1 MSSTND
7 TSMKDRTVQDLRP
20 YLRQCPTVGSEQH
33 EDYVVADGY
42 LITYEGR
49 PVHGVT
55 GRYMQVEDVH
65 GSYDD
70 VDVEYIMWGQIEVF
84 KRMNNW

>member
-1 MSSTND
+1 M
-7 TSMKDRTVQDLRP
+7 
-20 YLRQCPTVGSEQH
+20 
-33 EDYVVADGY
+33 VADGY

-70 VDVEYIMWGQIEVF
+70 VDVEHIMWGQIEVF